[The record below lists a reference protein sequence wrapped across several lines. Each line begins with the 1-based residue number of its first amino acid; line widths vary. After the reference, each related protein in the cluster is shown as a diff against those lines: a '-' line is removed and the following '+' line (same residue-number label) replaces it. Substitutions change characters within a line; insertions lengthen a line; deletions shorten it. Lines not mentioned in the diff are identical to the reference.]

1 MESIWTKNVHLENE
15 AELKED
21 LYTDTVII
29 GAGMTG
35 ILTAYLLKQRGVDTV
50 ILEAKTIGSG
60 QTRNTTAKIT
70 SQHGLFYDDLIKKVG
85 YTRAFEYAKV
95 NQEAIH
101 IFEQIIRKEKIDCD
115 FIKLP
120 SYLYTQKEENIIKLK
135 NEAEAAKKLGINAKY
150 VESEGITELPFKVLG
165 AVRFYS
171 QAQFHPLK
179 FLKHL
184 SKELVIYENT
194 KVIKV
199 KGHTIYTQN
208 KKIQAKNIVF
218 ACHYP
223 IINVPGFYF
232 LRQHQ
237 ERSYV
242 MALAYDKELD
252 GMYYGVDENSLSLRS
267 YGNILLLG
275 GGKHRT
281 GKGICQCKEIEKNQY
296 GYLFLRNMK
305 AEYYKDFSEIC
316 HFAAQDCI
324 SHDKIPLIGKYS
336 FFRPYWYVATGF
348 KKWGMTTSM
357 VSAMIL
363 SGKIEGNRCYYE
375 KVFSPQRLLVRAG
388 IKDFIIDLFE
398 SVKGLLKGL
407 FSRKDRTCPHMGC
420 RLEWNNE
427 EDSYDCPCHGSR
439 FDKNGE
445 LLDNPAKK
453 DIVI

>member
-50 ILEAKTIGSG
+50 ILEARTIGSG

-85 YTRAFEYAKV
+85 YKRAFEYAKV

-150 VESEGITELPFKVLG
+150 VEGEGITELPFKVLG

-194 KVIKV
+194 KVLKV

-208 KKIQAKNIVF
+208 QKIQAKNIVF

-242 MALAYDKELD
+242 LELSGCPAIE
-252 GMYYGVDENSLSLRS
+252 GMYYGVDKDGLSFRQAGENMLF
-267 YGNILLLG
+267 G
-275 GGKHRT
+275 GASHRT
-281 GKGICQCKEIEKNQY
+281 GVNPPMGSFCYLRKKYRELYPNAKEV
-296 GYLFLRNMK
+296 
-305 AEYYKDFSEIC
+305 S
-316 HFAAQDCI
+316 HWAAQDCMP
-324 SHDKIPLIGKYS
+324 HDGVPFIGKYS
-336 FFRPYWYVATGF
+336 IFKSNWYVITGF
-348 KKWGMTTSM
+348 QKWGMTSSM
-357 VSAMIL
+357 VAAHIVTDMIC
-363 SGKIEGNRCYYE
+363 GNKNPYQ
-375 KVFSPQRLLVRAG
+375 KVFSPQRIYVMAGIGKLLVDIG
-388 IKDFIIDLFE
+388 ISTKGIIC
-398 SVKGLLKGL
+398 GL
-407 FSRKDRTCPHMGC
+407 FTSRKKKCTHLGC
-420 RLEWNNE
+420 KLVWNE
-427 EDSYDCPCHGSR
+427 EEKSFDCPCHGSR
-439 FDKNGE
+439 FDENGQII
-445 LLDNPAKK
+445 DNPAIL
-453 DIVI
+453 DH